1 MTDVVA
7 LATELLAIPSTTG
20 EEGAA
25 VAFVDGWLQ
34 GRGWNVTLQEVTPGR
49 ANVWATRRGGGVTL
63 STHLDTVP
71 PYLAPSVIGNTLTG
85 RGSCDAKG
93 IAAAMMTAAQNLAEA
108 GEERVDLLFVVG
120 EERGSDGAT
129 AANRLPATSHYL
141 INGEPSESILASG
154 CKGAM
159 RLVVR
164 TSGRPAHSA
173 YPQLGQS
180 AILPMAQLIAELE
193 TLSLPVDPILGATTV
208 NVGTIRG
215 GVAPN
220 VVPEACEAELLVRLV
235 GDAAPVRAALGAWA
249 AGRATLDYGLCIPAM
264 HFHTVPGFDAKPVAY
279 TSDIP
284 LLTNWGTPLLFGPGS
299 IHVAHTAEEF
309 VDVDELRASVTIYER
324 LAQSLLAEIASHV

>member
-7 LATELLAIPSTTG
+7 LATELLAIPSTTR
-20 EEGAA
+20 EEGPAA
-25 VAFVDGWLQ
+25 EFVAGWL
-34 GRGWNVTLQEVTPGR
+34 RARDWTVTMQEVTPGR
-49 ANVWATRRGGGVTL
+49 SNVWATRQGGGVTL

-71 PYLAPSVIGNTLTG
+71 PYIAPRLVGDHLTG

-120 EERGSDGAT
+120 EERGSDGAA
-129 AANRLPATSHYL
+129 AANALPATSHYL

-164 TSGRPAHSA
+164 IAGRPAHSA
-173 YPQLGQS
+173 YPHLGAS

-193 TLSLPVDPILGATTV
+193 TLALPVDPILGATTV

-220 VVPEACEAELLVRLV
+220 VIPDACEAEMLVRLV
-235 GDAAPVRAALGAWA
+235 GDATPVRAALDAWA

-264 HFHTVPGFDAKPVAY
+264 HFHTVPGFDAKPVSY

-309 VDVDELRASVTIYER
+309 VAVDELRASVTTYER
-324 LAQSLLAEIASHV
+324 LAQSLLAEIA